1 MGMRLNIDTAQGVAG
16 IDTVQ
21 TGVDWIR
28 YKTKNTKAKH
38 KMQNT
43 KYMRSNIDTGQD
55 VASVDFTG
63 KAQMYTT
70 LHSLHL
76 E

>member
-1 MGMRLNIDTAQGVAG
+1 MRLNIDTAQA
-16 IDTVQ
+16 
-21 TGVDWIR
+21 GVDWIG
-28 YKTKNTKAKH
+28 YKTKNTNAKH

-43 KYMRSNIDTGQD
+43 KYMRSNIDTGRD

>member
-1 MGMRLNIDTAQGVAG
+1 MGMRLNIDTAQSVAG
-16 IDTVQ
+16 
-21 TGVDWIR
+21 VDCIG
-28 YKTKNTKAKH
+28 YKIQNTNMK
-38 KMQNT
+38 NT

-70 LHSLHL
+70 LHSLRL
-76 E
+76 EYDRIVN